1 MRSPTVIYHSN
12 STNHAKIPTVLHTN
26 SNNNYNNLN
35 SIQSMKSTKA
45 LIRPKDLPGYK
56 G

>member
-1 MRSPTVIYHSN
+1 MRSPTVAYHSN
-12 STNHAKIPTVLHTN
+12 SVNHSKIPTVLHSN
-26 SNNNYNNLN
+26 SNNGLNNLA
-35 SIQSMKSTKA
+35 SLQPMKSNKA